1 MVKIPFSTDFGSLN
15 VSNAAAI
22 ALYQLQEL
30 SPEFALSFD
39 TEFKA

>member
-15 VSNAAAI
+15 VSNAAAV

-30 SPEFALSFD
+30 SQNPKRVVVAQQ
-39 TEFKA
+39 